1 MSDDKNELYVG
12 SVKLVDLNSE
22 VEISDEIMEILLGIG
37 FNMELVLSKV
47 NKAFERADVQLAL
60 KNFQSKN
67 GQETSI
73 MLYASPLPE
82 KDRNKWRTHSL
93 KINTKYR
100 QKEELK

>member
-1 MSDDKNELYVG
+1 MSEDKNELYVG
-12 SVKLVDLNSE
+12 SVKLVDLDGE
-22 VEISDEIMEILLGIG
+22 MG

>member
-1 MSDDKNELYVG
+1 MSEDKNELYVG
-12 SVKLVDLNSE
+12 SVKLVDLE
-22 VEISDEIMEILLGIG
+22 GEMG